1 MEVKDLHRQFA
12 DSAEDEAYLDG
23 ISRRIKRLPLALFP
37 TTGSGVTGAT
47 TASNDAAEDAHLP
60 QKTWPSDATV
70 ETTPPQTPDEI
81 VKGGLPEESKM
92 LLLNTL
98 MATDHRKLGRSTT
111 SADSVVEMAERV
123 DASETIQTPLR
134 EDDDDQ
140 SSWLSLDSEGLSQNS
155 SDHPDH
161 EFRRDGSHE
170 SYGTYISGMR
180 SLAEHEAEQSNM
192 KGGSEQT
199 ASWNSNQVVQR
210 DRPASKSYDRDG
222 CSKNVCESAQRRASV
237 SSLRRE
243 TELPIDDRPIP
254 GTARRNL
261 MPTLLRKKTMHGTG
275 GVTGPNDTSHRS
287 STGASAKVGGGGS
300 SSNRRRDAPAFYR
313 RSSDYGGVRPMTSDS
328 DPIRRRA
335 SLGSPVQ
342 RGSRD
347 GPSNSRRQSKSALE
361 RRKSTADV
369 PSGSRTG
376 PSAYCRRSTYGHE
389 RDTASRSSLERR
401 ASASTTRGG
410 KTEPDKGAGQPPRRP
425 SVGRMGSILGGLFQK
440 MSSLA
445 KSTESHSLS
454 PEELARLDRPLSG
467 MHAGHH
473 KTSTDSK
480 SGRKTYGECYTRRLS
495 LVSHASSRASNREM
509 LEFDDDMS
517 SCCSGSEFS
526 VESK

>member
-1 MEVKDLHRQFA
+1 MEVKDLHCQLA
-12 DSAEDEAYLDG
+12 DSAEDEAYRNG
-23 ISRRIKRLPLALFP
+23 ISRRIKRLPLAVFP
-37 TTGSGVTGAT
+37 TTSSGVTGAT
-47 TASNDAAEDAHLP
+47 TASTDAAEDAHLP
-60 QKTWPSDATV
+60 QKTWPSDVTV

-81 VKGGLPEESKM
+81 VKGDLPEESKM

-111 SADSVVEMAERV
+111 SADSVVEMAQRV

-140 SSWLSLDSEGLSQNS
+140 SSWLSLDSDGLSQNS
-155 SDHPDH
+155 SGHPDH

-222 CSKNVCESAQRRASV
+222 CSENVCGSAQRRASV

-254 GTARRNL
+254 GTARRNS
-261 MPTLLRKKTMHGTG
+261 MPTLLRKKRMHGTG
-275 GVTGPNDTSHRS
+275 GVTGPNDISRRS

-300 SSNRRRDAPAFYR
+300 SSNRRRDAPAFVR
-313 RSSDYGGVRPMTSDS
+313 RSSDYGGVRLLTSDS

-335 SLGSPVQ
+335 SLTSPDQ
-342 RGSRD
+342 RGSRA
-347 GPSNSRRQSKSALE
+347 GRKEPSNSRRE

-376 PSAYCRRSTYGHE
+376 PPAYCRRSTYGHE

-401 ASASTTRGG
+401 ASTSTTRGG

-445 KSTESHSLS
+445 KSTESHHSLS
-454 PEELARLDRPLSG
+454 PEELARLDRSLTG
-467 MHAGHH
+467 MHAGRH

-480 SGRKTYGECYTRRLS
+480 SGGKTYGECYTRRLS